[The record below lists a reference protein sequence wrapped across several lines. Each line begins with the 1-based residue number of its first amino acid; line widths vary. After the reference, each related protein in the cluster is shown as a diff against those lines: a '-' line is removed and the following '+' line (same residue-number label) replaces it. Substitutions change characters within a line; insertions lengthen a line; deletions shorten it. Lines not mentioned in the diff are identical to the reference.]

1 MRCINC
7 GAPLDD
13 ENAIFCK
20 ECYTKEILSNKEE
33 EKDMAR
39 RNNLKNPKKKQNIFN
54 KFVAWFSGLKPIKK
68 VIISASAAIL
78 IIVLVFSICLSSCLG
93 NLNNDTLS
101 GDLGIHSGADLPFT
115 EDVKNI
121 ALYGLDTRED
131 NNVGRSDAIIV
142 LSIDKKNKEIKL
154 TSIARDT
161 YITFENGKHNK
172 ITNAWAYGKAELAV
186 KTLNRN
192 LKLDV
197 TDYVS
202 VNFFQFADIIDYIG
216 GVTIDV
222 DESEMKVMNKT
233 YIPYIRKSGIKCP
246 YIKKTGVQRLNG
258 GQALAYARNRYT
270 GSDIARGNRQREVLS
285 AMYDEVKK
293 MNKLKYPKLVEMLLS
308 ECTTTLEKNEILSI
322 GSWALFNSPQIY
334 SLGIPNKECK
344 AKGEYIDGGSYLVYD
359 LNLASNIMHDFIYNS
374 QKPVE
379 TSSVP
384 TSSEK

>member
-7 GAPLDD
+7 GAPIDD
-13 ENAIFCK
+13 ENSIFCK
-20 ECYTKEILSNKEE
+20 ECYEKEVLNNQEE
-33 EKDMAR
+33 ENTMAR
-39 RNNLKNPKKKQNIFN
+39 KPKKLNKKQNIFK
-54 KFVAWFSGLKPIKK
+54 KFVLWFSGLKPAKK
-68 VIISASAAIL
+68 IVFSAVAAVLVIVI
-78 IIVLVFSICLSSCLG
+78 VFSICLSSCLG

-101 GDLGIHSGADLPFT
+101 GDLGIHSGDDLPFT

-121 ALYGLDTRED
+121 VLYGLDTREHND
-131 NNVGRSDAIIV
+131 VGRSDAIIV
-142 LSIDKKNKEIKL
+142 LSIDRKNKEIKL

-192 LKLDV
+192 FKLDV

-202 VNFFQFADIIDYIG
+202 VNFYQFADIIDYIG

-233 YIPYIRKSGIKCP
+233 YIPYIRKSGIECK
-246 YIKKTGVQRLNG
+246 YIKETGLQRLSG

-270 GSDIARGNRQREVLS
+270 GSDIARGNRQREVLQ
-285 AMYDEVKK
+285 AMFDEVKK
-293 MNKLKYPKLVEMLLS
+293 MSALKYPKLVEMLLS
-308 ECTTTLEKNEILSI
+308 KCTTTLEKSEILSM
-322 GSWALFNSPQIY
+322 GSWALFNSPSIY
-334 SLGIPNKECK
+334 SLGIPNKECN

-359 LNLASNIMHDFIYNS
+359 LDLASSIMHDFMYNS

-379 TSSVP
+379 SVSSVS
-384 TSSEK
+384 TTSEK

>member
-13 ENAIFCK
+13 ENAIFCQD
-20 ECYTKEILSNKEE
+20 CYKKEILNNQEE
-33 EKDMAR
+33 EKDMKR
-39 RNNLKNPKKKQNIFN
+39 KTKKSNKKQNIFN
-54 KFVAWFSGLKPIKK
+54 KFISWFLGLKRSKK
-68 VIISASAAIL
+68 ILFSVIAGLLAVIL
-78 IIVLVFSICLSSCLG
+78 IFALCLSSCLD
-93 NLNNDTLS
+93 NINRHNFS
-101 GDLGIHSGADLPFT
+101 GDYGIQSGADLPFT

-192 LKLDV
+192 FKLDV

-202 VNFFQFADIIDYIG
+202 VNFYQFEDIIDYIG

-222 DESEMKVMNKT
+222 DASEMKVMNKT
-233 YIPYIRKSGIKCP
+233 YIPYIRKSGIKCA
-246 YIKKTGVQRLNG
+246 YIKETGEQRLSG

-270 GSDIARGNRQREVLS
+270 GSDITRGNRQREVLQ

-293 MNKLKYPKLVEMLLS
+293 MNALKYPKLVEMLLS
-308 ECTTTLEKNEILSI
+308 ECTTTLEKSEILSI
-322 GSWALFNSPQIY
+322 GSWALFNSPEIY

-344 AKGEYIDGGSYLVYD
+344 ARGEYIDGGSYLVYD
-359 LNLASNIMHDFIYNS
+359 LDLASSIMHDFMYNS

-379 TSSVP
+379 TSSSVQN
-384 TSSEK
+384 SSEQ